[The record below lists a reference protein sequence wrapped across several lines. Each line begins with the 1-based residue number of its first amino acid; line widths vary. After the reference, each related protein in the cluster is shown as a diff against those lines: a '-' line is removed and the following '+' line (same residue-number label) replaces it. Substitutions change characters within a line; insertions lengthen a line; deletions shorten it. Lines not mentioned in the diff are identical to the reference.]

1 MDFDWLFVPAL
12 PRDVL
17 QLLPNFN
24 FFDAFNTNFVGVP
37 SWRSEIMTNEGYR
50 FGNVFF
56 VDEPLTA
63 DESKFTQAFLSKYK
77 KQPKLVEMLGHDA
90 LQLATAIVESQG
102 TIGTREDLDKA
113 MLQVKM
119 LKGESGSWVLTED
132 VWIKQMTTY
141 RLKREGIELAN

>member
-1 MDFDWLFVPAL
+1 
-12 PRDVL
+12 
-17 QLLPNFN
+17 
-24 FFDAFNTNFVGVP
+24 
-37 SWRSEIMTNEGYR
+37 
-50 FGNVFF
+50 
-56 VDEPLTA
+56 
-63 DESKFTQAFLSKYK
+63 
-77 KQPKLVEMLGHDA
+77 MLGHDA